1 MKLVEVIF
9 KGRDKFSKSSSKAL
23 RGYFG
28 NFFKNI
34 VEFHN
39 HLDQITFNYKSPN
52 IQYRVIDGNLSI
64 LGINEGGDIL
74 LKSIDS
80 EEKIVIPSNITLIA
94 ASAFCDSN
102 RLKEITLPEGVK
114 RIEDSTFK
122 NCIQLENIKIPES
135 VEYIGESVFS
145 NCKSLTDISIPDSI
159 TYINNS
165 TFEKCE
171 KLKKIELPKELGYI
185 GEDAFKEC
193 SLLKSVLI
201 PAKVDKIY
209 AGAFE
214 FCKSLENVNFE
225 GSPSYIGNSFYG
237 TGFYNNIK
245 EDEFGCKYVLNHLIE
260 SVDKKREEVIIKDGT
275 VSIANRAFSE
285 SQISSID
292 FPKELKIIGDSAFEH
307 CDNLKEIHIPE
318 GVVYIGKRCFSYC
331 KNLEKVYITGDI
343 KRAEFVI
350 FLGSYNLKEIIVSKN
365 MADKIKL
372 D

>member
-1 MKLVEVIF
+1 M
-9 KGRDKFSKSSSKAL
+9 
-23 RGYFG
+23 
-28 NFFKNI
+28 
-34 VEFHN
+34 
-39 HLDQITFNYKSPN
+39 
-52 IQYRVIDGNLSI
+52 
-64 LGINEGGDIL
+64 
-74 LKSIDS
+74 
-80 EEKIVIPSNITLIA
+80 IA

-102 RLKEITLPEGVK
+102 RLKEITLPESLK

-135 VEYIGESVFS
+135 VEYIGEEVFS

-171 KLKKIELPKELGYI
+171 KLEKIELPKKLEYI

-209 AGAFE
+209 AGAFGL
-214 FCKSLENVNFE
+214 CKSLESVNFE
-225 GSPSYIGNSFYG
+225 DSPSYIGNSFYG

-260 SVDKKREEVIIKDGT
+260 SVDKKREAVIIREGT
-275 VSIANRAFSE
+275 VSIANCAFSE

-292 FPKELKIIGDSAFEH
+292 FPKDLKIIGDSAFEH

-331 KNLEKVYITGDI
+331 ENLEKVYMPVNNIE
-343 KRAEFVI
+343 RAEFGI
-350 FLGSYNLKEIIVSKN
+350 FLGSYNLKEITVSKN

-372 D
+372 DEDVNITVIE